1 VIFTLFSPVILTFDL
16 LAQSIGSH
24 CVVKVNHSA
33 TFCGPSLV
41 GFWLSSYWANTQYSN
56 PLTNKYTGDTSRLSM
71 PCLTFCAWGTRIAL
85 GRMHTFALV
94 MICIIS
100 QCCIWSTW
108 FPVVN
113 HSWVRSI
120 VGRTLFSTCELF
132 LFCAKLLVEQVTI
145 SCLIHLLMVN
155 QHGQLSFPSLRG
167 WLLSSNPCYS
177 GQTAEGILRGVA
189 YHQCQWVLLAAR
201 L

>member
-1 VIFTLFSPVILTFDL
+1 VWSKSTTLPRFVALAWLVFGYRVIEQIHSTQTHSLTSTQVI
-16 LAQSIGSH
+16 SIH
-24 CVVKVNHSA
+24 
-33 TFCGPSLV
+33 
-41 GFWLSSYWANTQYSN
+41 
-56 PLTNKYTGDTSRLSM
+56 LSM